1 MTRLA
6 TFLRSCASLTVLLS
20 LMSPLSGRAQV
31 NPPDNMINLPHYV
44 VIGPYDQVG
53 AISCPA
59 GYNLLVAGGIL
70 TERLRVANRTGS
82 NWADYVFAPNYT
94 LAPLPTVKA
103 YIARYGHLPG
113 IPSAADV
120 ARDGVD
126 VGQTQALLLAK
137 IEELTLHL
145 IRQQEQIDRLTR
157 QAHSRQ
163 RSHKVGRL

>member
-1 MTRLA
+1 MTPL
-6 TFLRSCASLTVLLS
+6 LKLNGWIASLLLTGF
-20 LMSPLSGRAQV
+20 LLPAYGQV
-31 NPPDNMINLPHYV
+31 NPPVNMISLPHYV
-44 VIGPYDQVG
+44 VIGPYDQV
-53 AISCPA
+53 SNMPCPV

-70 TERLRVANRTGS
+70 TERLRVANQGS
-82 NWADYVFAPNYT
+82 TNWADYVFAPTYH

-103 YIARYGHLPG
+103 YIARHGHLPG

-120 ARDGVD
+120 ERDGVD

-145 IRQQEQIDRLTR
+145 IRQQEQINRLSR
-157 QAHSRQ
+157 QAHSRR